1 MQLELTICKA
11 SEVVDLVK
19 AHDKDNLPFTIVIS
33 IGSPADGS
41 QGRAPRL
48 ASVIGAEW
56 TDRQIILACN
66 DVETGAGVPPPE
78 IVQSALAYFEK
89 HRPSDGIMRVLINC
103 RSGKSRSTAI
113 GLVLLRH
120 HHGTGTEKECLA
132 ELLRVRPV
140 AAPNLAIV
148 RHGDTLLGCA
158 GALIAVVENDPEVT
172 RRRAEAAVGR
182 APHSVMVSWHLG
194 EADKG
199 RAQIRESISA
209 AERSNE
215 PASVIAPLTYACLLY
230 RELREPANVLEVAE
244 RLLAISRE
252 HQLPGMVAFA
262 SVYRGWAMAEHGR
275 TDEGIALIRDG
286 QDSMISEGAAST
298 ALTALS
304 EALARAGK
312 LDEALATLEQTL
324 DEARKSAIE
333 LVFVLWRRGELHLQ
347 HGDEAAAETDFREA
361 LSVAQRV
368 GSKAYELRA
377 TTSLARLLAK
387 QGKHAE
393 ARTML
398 AQIYAQFTEGLET
411 PDLKDAESLLD
422 SLNS

>member
-19 AHDKDNLPFTIVIS
+19 ARDKDNLPFTIVIS
-33 IGSPADGS
+33 IEGPADGP

-48 ASVIGAEW
+48 ATAIGAEW
-56 TDRQIILACN
+56 LDRQIILACN

-78 IVQSALAYFEK
+78 LVQGALTSFEK
-89 HRPSDGIMRVLINC
+89 WRPADGVMRVLIHC
-103 RSGKSRSTAI
+103 RSGKSRSTAL

-148 RHGDTLLGCA
+148 QHGDMLLGCA
-158 GALIAVVENDPEVT
+158 GALVQVEENDPEVT
-172 RRRAEAAVGR
+172 RRRAEAGVGR

-215 PASVIAPLTYACLLY
+215 PASVIAPLTYACMLY

-252 HQLPGMVAFA
+252 QQLPGMVAFA
-262 SVYRGWAMAEHGR
+262 NVSRGWALAEQGR

-286 QDSMISEGAAST
+286 LDSMISEGAAPT

-312 LDEALATLEQTL
+312 LEEALATIEQTFAT
-324 DEARKSAIE
+324 ARKSAIE
-333 LVFVLWRRGELHLQ
+333 LVFVLWRRGEFHLQ
-347 HGDEAAAETDFREA
+347 RGDETAAESDFREA
-361 LSVAQRV
+361 LSVAQRI
-368 GSKAYELRA
+368 GSKAYQLRA

-387 QGKHAE
+387 QDNRNE

-398 AQIYAQFTEGLET
+398 AEIYAQFTEGLET
-411 PDLKDAESLLD
+411 ADLKDASALFKSLT
-422 SLNS
+422 

>member
-19 AHDKDNLPFTIVIS
+19 TRDKDNVPFTIVIS
-33 IGSPADGS
+33 LESPADGP

-48 ASVIGAEW
+48 ASAIGAEW
-56 TDRQIILACN
+56 LDRQVILACN

-78 IVQSALAYFEK
+78 LVQSALDYFEK
-89 HRPSDGIMRVLINC
+89 WRPTEGVMRVLLHC
-103 RSGKSRSTAI
+103 RSGKSRSTALA
-113 GLVLLRH
+113 LVLLRR

-148 RHGDTLLGCA
+148 EHGDTLLGCG
-158 GALIAVVENDPEVT
+158 GALVQAVKTDPEVT

-194 EADKG
+194 EADQG
-199 RAQIRESISA
+199 RAKICESISA

-215 PASVIAPLTYACLLY
+215 PASVIAPLTYACMLY

-244 RLLAISRE
+244 HLLAISRE
-252 HQLPGMVAFA
+252 QQLPGMIAFA
-262 SVYRGWAMAEHGR
+262 SVFRGWALAEEGR

-286 QDSMISEGAAST
+286 LDSMISEGAAPT

-304 EALARAGK
+304 EALARAGRF
-312 LDEALATLEQTL
+312 DDALATIEQTFVA
-324 DEARKSAIE
+324 ARKSAIE
-333 LVFVLWRRGELHLQ
+333 LVFVLWRRGEFHLQ
-347 HGDEAAAETDFREA
+347 RGDETAAETDFREA
-361 LSVAQRV
+361 LAVAQRV
-368 GSKAYELRA
+368 GSKAYQLRS
-377 TTSLARLLAK
+377 TTSLARLLAN
-387 QGKHAE
+387 QGNRDE
-393 ARTML
+393 ARKML

-411 PDLKDAESLLD
+411 ADLKAARALLD
-422 SLNS
+422 SLNN

>member
-11 SEVVDLVK
+11 SEVVDLVRS
-19 AHDKDNLPFTIVIS
+19 HDKDNLPFTVVIS
-33 IGSPADGS
+33 IEGPADGP

-48 ASVIGAEW
+48 ASAIGAEW
-56 TDRQIILACN
+56 IDRQVILACN

-78 IVQSALAYFEK
+78 LVQSALAYVEK
-89 HRPSDGIMRVLINC
+89 WRPTDGIMRVLIHC
-103 RSGKSRSTAI
+103 RSGKSRSTAL

-158 GALIAVVENDPEVT
+158 GALVQVVENDPEVT
-172 RRRAEAAVGR
+172 RRRAEAGVGR

-215 PASVIAPLTYACLLY
+215 PASVIAPLTYACMLY

-244 RLLAISRE
+244 RLFAISRD

-262 SVYRGWAMAEHGR
+262 NVSRGWALAEQGR
-275 TDEGIALIRDG
+275 TDEGIRLIRDG
-286 QDSMISEGAAST
+286 MDSMISDGAGET
-298 ALTALS
+298 ALTSLS

-312 LDEALATLEQTL
+312 LDEALVTLEQTFAA
-324 DEARKSAIE
+324 ARKSAIE
-333 LVFVLWRRGELHLQ
+333 LQFVLWRRGELRLQ
-347 HGDEAAAETDFREA
+347 RGDETSAESDFREA
-361 LSVAQRV
+361 LSVAQRI

-377 TTSLARLLAK
+377 TTSLARILAK
-387 QGKHAE
+387 QGNRNE

-398 AQIYAQFTEGLET
+398 ADIYTQFTEGLET
-411 PDLKDAESLLD
+411 TDLKDAKSLLD
-422 SLNS
+422 SLNK

>member
-19 AHDKDNLPFTIVIS
+19 THDKNNLPFTIVVS
-33 IGSPADGS
+33 IEGPADGP

-56 TDRQIILACN
+56 LDRQVILACN
-66 DVETGAGVPPPE
+66 DVETGAGIPPPE
-78 IVQSALAYFEK
+78 LVQSALTYFDK
-89 HRPSDGIMRVLINC
+89 WRPTSGIMRVLIHC
-103 RSGKSRSTAI
+103 RSGKSRSTAL
-113 GLVLLRH
+113 GLILLRH
-120 HHGTGTEKECLA
+120 HHGTGSEKECLA

-148 RHGDTLLGCA
+148 KHGDALLGCV

-172 RRRAEAAVGR
+172 RRRAEAGVGR

-209 AERSNE
+209 AESSNE
-215 PASVIAPLTYACLLY
+215 PASVIAPLTYACMLY
-230 RELREPANVLEVAE
+230 RELREPSNTLEVAE
-244 RLLAISRE
+244 RLFAISRE
-252 HQLPGMVAFA
+252 QQLPGMVGFA
-262 SVYRGWAMAEHGR
+262 NVSRGWALAERGR
-275 TDEGIALIRDG
+275 TDDGISLIRDG
-286 QDSMISEGAAST
+286 LDSMRSDGAGEA

-304 EALARAGK
+304 EALARAGR
-312 LDEALATLEQTL
+312 LDEALATLEQTFAT
-324 DEARKSAIE
+324 ARKSAIE
-333 LVFVLWRRGELHLQ
+333 LQFVLWRRGELHLQ
-347 HGDEAAAETDFREA
+347 HGDETAAEKDFREA
-361 LSVAQRV
+361 LSVAQRI

-387 QGKHAE
+387 QGKRNE

-398 AQIYAQFTEGLET
+398 AEIYAQFTEGLET
-411 PDLKDAESLLD
+411 PDLRDAKYLLD